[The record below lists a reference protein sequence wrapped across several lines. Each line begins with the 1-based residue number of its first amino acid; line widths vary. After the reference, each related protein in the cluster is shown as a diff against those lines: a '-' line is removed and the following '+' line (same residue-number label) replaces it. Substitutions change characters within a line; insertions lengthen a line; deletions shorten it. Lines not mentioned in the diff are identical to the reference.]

1 MAAALHVI
9 APGKGAL
16 NPMQRTTIKRTLLAL
31 ILASALPLA
40 ACSDDDT
47 PTSPTQPGPPVSE
60 TPPPTTSPEPTPPST
75 PPPAPPTDDRPVE
88 TITGVIANLTRSGE
102 GGLDT
107 SFRIDDRTV
116 ARVAAGTPVISG
128 SQTGDTNF
136 LREGQTVT
144 VEGRRSN
151 GFLDATR
158 VEIIQQAP

>member
-1 MAAALHVI
+1 M
-9 APGKGAL
+9 K
-16 NPMQRTTIKRTLLAL
+16 RTTIKQILLAL
-31 ILASALPLA
+31 IFASALPLA

-60 TPPPTTSPEPTPPST
+60 TPPPAPSPEPTPPPT
-75 PPPAPPTDDRPVE
+75 PPPTDDRPVE
-88 TITGVIANLTRSGE
+88 TITGVIANLSRSGA

-128 SQTGDTNF
+128 SATGDTNF

-144 VEGRRSN
+144 VEGRRTN